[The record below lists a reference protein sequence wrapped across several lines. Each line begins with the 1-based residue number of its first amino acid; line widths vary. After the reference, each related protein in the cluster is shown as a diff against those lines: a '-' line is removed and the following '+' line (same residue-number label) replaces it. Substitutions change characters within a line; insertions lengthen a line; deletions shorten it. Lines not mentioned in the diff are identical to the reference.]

1 MWWIVAVGACFIV
14 LFGLVFIGLGPI
26 TPSSEKTD
34 PESKPVQKPT
44 VLSRKTDPESKPVQK
59 PTVLSRSEA
68 EHAVSSGK
76 CPDCGRG
83 ALNGTGSGYSATI
96 VASCDNPRCGH
107 SFYLPTDLLLRPS
120 HHMS

>member
-34 PESKPVQKPT
+34 PESKPVQKST
-44 VLSRKTDPESKPVQK
+44 VPVQK

-76 CPDCGRG
+76 CPDCGSG

-107 SFYLPTDLLLRPS
+107 SFYLPTDLLLHPARS
-120 HHMS
+120 SF